1 MSAKEQNGI
10 APNTMP
16 LVIKQRNFISIVF
29 CIAFI
34 GLVIAF
40 SVLIIKSHQS
50 YTKAQNNLISTHQQH
65 LNKIECDFQK
75 SRVDFIEKEANVE
88 NKVVSIV
95 DSIAR
100 LNFKSL
106 EHLHTALHK
115 ELTILAE
122 AYSLC
127 EDDLLSILE
136 HTISDILKEQER
148 LDYHLQLQLDKI
160 GHGYSIIEIW
170 AAVLS
175 VLFLTFGFYAIFKIE
190 ESKREASDY
199 LEGVKQTC
207 EQQIKSVTSQAESI
221 QLALKDSSTRMSN
234 IESVN
239 LDIKIKSQELDSL
252 KQDVYKVIE
261 EAKKECSNIKVKKN
275 MLTDIFRKEFSQII
289 DNIIKQ
295 YNELDSSVKATLDK
309 INKDSNG

>member
-1 MSAKEQNGI
+1 MSVEEQNAI
-10 APNTMP
+10 VSNNQP

-34 GLVIAF
+34 GLTIAF

-50 YTKAQNNLISTHQQH
+50 YTNAQNNLISTHQQH
-65 LNKIECDFQK
+65 LNNIEHDFQK
-75 SRVDFIEKEANVE
+75 TRADFIEKGTSVE
-88 NKVVSIV
+88 KKVVSIV
-95 DSIAR
+95 DSISR
-100 LNFKSL
+100 LNFKSQ
-106 EHLHTALHK
+106 EHLQIALHK

-127 EDDLLSILE
+127 EDDVLLILE
-136 HTISDILKEQER
+136 RTISDILKEQER

-199 LEGVKQTC
+199 LEGVKLTC
-207 EQQIKSVTSQAESI
+207 EQQILSVTSQAESI
-221 QLALKDSSTRMSN
+221 RLALNESNTRLSN

-252 KQDVYKVIE
+252 KHDAYKVIE

-275 MLTDIFRKEFSQII
+275 VLTDNFRKEFNQII

-295 YNELDSSVKATLDK
+295 YNELDSSIKATLDK